1 MSADA
6 RGPEK
11 RGAGTRGSREAGA
24 ESAEAGGSRT
34 AGVEAAEAQG
44 PVDGVGSQEPVAEA
58 QGHREAGMAGVGSQE
73 PVAGAHGAEKRTVG
87 ERGARTPG
95 TGVTAA
101 GGSQE
106 QGAASAG
113 SGASRKPGAR
123 AAEAGEIRMSG
134 ARAAEAGKVREPGA
148 TTAEAGEVHEPGA
161 TVAADGAAGK
171 SGGVD
176 GESDNVSDPE
186 PGNASDPESQAE
198 VVVRDAISAPD
209 VDGRPRRA
217 TRRFP
222 LFTRDTARPEGGGRA
237 APRDAPAPARQ
248 WPVLAVLATVGLGLL
263 LTALDQFR
271 YGTLLVGLALLAGG
285 VLRWLLPDVGML
297 AVRSR
302 FTDIATYG
310 VLGAAIVLLAMMVQ
324 PNPWLVI
331 PFLKD
336 TLHFTVSSS

>member
-1 MSADA
+1 M
-6 RGPEK
+6 
-11 RGAGTRGSREAGA
+11 GSA
-24 ESAEAGGSRT
+24 ESRKGTS
-34 AGVEAAEAQG
+34 
-44 PVDGVGSQEPVAEA
+44 
-58 QGHREAGMAGVGSQE
+58 
-73 PVAGAHGAEKRTVG
+73 G
-87 ERGARTPG
+87 EVRR
-95 TGVTAA
+95 
-101 GGSQE
+101 
-106 QGAASAG
+106 
-113 SGASRKPGAR
+113 AR
-123 AAEAGEIRMSG
+123 ASSGE
-134 ARAAEAGKVREPGA
+134 
-148 TTAEAGEVHEPGA
+148 
-161 TVAADGAAGK
+161 

-176 GESDNVSDPE
+176 V
-186 PGNASDPESQAE
+186 ASDEAPDAGAQDEL
-198 VVVRDAISAPD
+198 VVRDPISAPD
-209 VDGRPRRA
+209 IDGRPRRA

-248 WPVLAVLATVGLGLL
+248 WPVLTVLAVVGLGLL

-271 YGTLLVGLALLAGG
+271 IGTLLIGVALLAGA

-324 PNPWLVI
+324 PHPWLEI